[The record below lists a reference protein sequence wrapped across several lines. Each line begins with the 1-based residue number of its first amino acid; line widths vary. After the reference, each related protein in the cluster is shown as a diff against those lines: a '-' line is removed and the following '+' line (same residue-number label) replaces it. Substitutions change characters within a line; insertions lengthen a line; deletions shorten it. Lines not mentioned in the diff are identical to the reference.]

1 MIKIKEIEIDYDQ
14 DFYAQERDLR
24 NRVLLRPF
32 GLADSLWEM
41 HDFESFH
48 VIAFK
53 DKKLLGCVLLR
64 HIQKTNNAQLLQM
77 AVESSLQG
85 RGIGKMLVQ
94 HLLEIAKEKNIREVY
109 CHSRANAISFY
120 EKLGFKIYSD
130 CFEEVGIEHVKMK
143 WVDTSKD

>member
-1 MIKIKEIEIDYDQ
+1 MIKIKEIKIDYEQ

-41 HDFESFH
+41 HDFESYH
-48 VIAFK
+48 VIAFR
-53 DKKLLGCVLLR
+53 DETLLGCVLLR

-77 AVESSLQG
+77 AVENSLQG
-85 RGIGKMLVQ
+85 CGIGKMLVE

-120 EKLGFKIYSD
+120 EKMGFKIYSD
-130 CFEEVGIEHVKMK
+130 YFEEVGIEHVKMK

>member
-1 MIKIKEIEIDYDQ
+1 MIKIKEIKIDYDQ

-41 HDFESFH
+41 HDFESLH
-48 VIAFK
+48 VIAFQENT
-53 DKKLLGCVLLR
+53 LLGCVLLR
-64 HIQKTNNAQLLQM
+64 HIPETNSAQLLQM
-77 AVESSLQG
+77 AVEGSLQG
-85 RGIGKMLVQ
+85 RGIGKMLVE
-94 HLLEIAKEKNIREVY
+94 HLLEIAKEKGIKEVY

-130 CFEEVGIEHVKMK
+130 YFEEVGIEHIKMK
-143 WVDTSKD
+143 KSL